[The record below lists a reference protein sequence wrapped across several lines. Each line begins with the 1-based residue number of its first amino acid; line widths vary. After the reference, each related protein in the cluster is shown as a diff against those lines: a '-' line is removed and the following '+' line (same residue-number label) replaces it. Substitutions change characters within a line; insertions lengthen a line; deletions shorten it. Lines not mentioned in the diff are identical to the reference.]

1 MVLAR
6 NPIAHPWLVAFIPL
20 VIASGGNSGNQSAT
34 LVITALSSGDCRLS
48 DWPRILRREVVLGL
62 LLGGLLAVPGFLLA
76 LFYAPSALQALVI
89 PLTIMGVVM
98 LGTLV
103 GSVLPLVFRS
113 LGLDPA
119 LMSNPF
125 VSAIVD
131 VVGIVIYMAIAVLV
145 LD

>member
-1 MVLAR
+1 
-6 NPIAHPWLVAFIPL
+6 VAFIPL